1 MDLVS
6 PGLQLDVIGWI
17 VVGFVAGWLSG
28 LVVPGRTAR
37 GCLPNILVGV
47 LGGLLGGFLARELRI
62 GDPTGFL
69 GAIVVAFIGAV
80 IVRIVIG
87 ALDRHPA

>member
-1 MDLVS
+1 VDS
-6 PGLQLDVIGWI
+6 VIGWI

-47 LGGLLGGFLARELRI
+47 LGGLLGGFLARELRL
-62 GDPTGFL
+62 GDPTGLL

-80 IVRIVIG
+80 IVRVVIG
-87 ALDRHPA
+87 TLDRDPA